1 VADFDFHWNDSWAD
15 EAIQELDTKL
25 AALGGGLVE
34 SMQHYA
40 PLDTG
45 DLRNSIADHYDAAT
59 HTLTIYIGMGYGVYQ
74 EFGTRFIPPHPFI
87 RPAILDFTPT
97 FQAWGLS
104 GTLTINPPPQMSE
117 PLRATTSG
125 FRLPKKQKLTA
136 GQLAHVRKH
145 LIPTSRKFASK
156 FKRRKIGFKVQG
168 PE

>member
-1 VADFDFHWNDSWAD
+1 MANFDFHWDDGVEQSV
-15 EAIQELDTKL
+15 IQELDTKL
-25 AALGGGLVE
+25 AALGGGIVE

-40 PLDTG
+40 PFKTG
-45 DLRNSIADHYDAAT
+45 ALRDSIADHYDAAT

-87 RPAILDFTPT
+87 RPAILDYSPT

-104 GTLTINPPPQMSE
+104 GTLLIHPPTQASE

-136 GQLAHVRKH
+136 HQVTHVKKK
-145 LIPTSRKFASK
+145 LVPISRSFANE
-156 FKRRKIGFKVQG
+156 FKRRKIGFKVKG
-168 PE
+168 PQ